1 MGTIEHLINMVLF
14 YNAGINDYNDNSFA
28 QTWSG
33 KMGKK
38 FLIVV
43 SAIFLLIVVAFLVLP
58 QFVKH
63 SSAPKDAR
71 AADEFFS
78 IYNYLEDKE
87 FSTAKIEGLTLVLKD
102 KDQNTIDEYNLE
114 RKVKS
119 KLLYIENRNTSM
131 IFWTSGFDDLDGIM
145 FMKSGWT
152 DETWNG
158 LMRVKKISGSAY
170 SVATY

>member
-1 MGTIEHLINMVLF
+1 MEMIKKVLMV
-14 YNAGINDYNDNSFA
+14 IIS
-28 QTWSG
+28 
-33 KMGKK
+33 
-38 FLIVV
+38 
-43 SAIFLLIVVAFLVLP
+43 IFCVTVVAVFFLP
-58 QFVKH
+58 QLVEQI
-63 SSAPKDAR
+63 SAKKNAR
-71 AADEFFS
+71 AADEFLS

>member
-1 MGTIEHLINMVLF
+1 MV
-14 YNAGINDYNDNSFA
+14 
-28 QTWSG
+28 
-33 KMGKK
+33 KK

-43 SAIFLLIVVAFLVLP
+43 SAIIIIVLIAFVFP
-58 QFVKH
+58 QFVKQN
-63 SSAPKDAR
+63 SYQKDSL
-71 AADEFFS
+71 AADEFLD
-78 IYNYLEDKE
+78 IYNYLDDKE

-152 DETWNG
+152 DEAWNG
-158 LMRVKKISGSAY
+158 LARIKKIQGNAY
-170 SVATY
+170 KVYTFS

>member
-1 MGTIEHLINMVLF
+1 METGTLAVHNRQKLILSLTSLCLWKNEMV
-14 YNAGINDYNDNSFA
+14 
-28 QTWSG
+28 
-33 KMGKK
+33 KK
-38 FLIVV
+38 FLIEV
-43 SAIFLLIVVAFLVLP
+43 SAIIIIVLIAFVFP
-58 QFVKH
+58 QFVKQN
-63 SSAPKDAR
+63 SYKKDSL
-71 AADEFFS
+71 AADEFLD